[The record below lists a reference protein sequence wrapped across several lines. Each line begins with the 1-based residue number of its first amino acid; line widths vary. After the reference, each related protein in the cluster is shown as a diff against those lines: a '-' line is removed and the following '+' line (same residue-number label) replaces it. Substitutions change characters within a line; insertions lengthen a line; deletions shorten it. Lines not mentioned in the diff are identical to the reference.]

1 MNKPVAHVTLEGWML
16 FKSLRRCPQR
26 SPVSTETYFAKQ
38 STIRHYSKT
47 GEAQQD
53 VFEGDV
59 ESGKEQEE
67 LILQAD
73 ASK

>member
-1 MNKPVAHVTLEGWML
+1 MLAALSPTLT
-16 FKSLRRCPQR
+16 CINT
-26 SPVSTETYFAKQ
+26 VTYFAKQ
-38 STIRHYSKT
+38 STIRHYSKI

-53 VFEGDV
+53 VFEGVV
-59 ESGKEQEE
+59 ESGKEEEE